1 MLRVLHRS
9 LLEHNRQTF
18 GKASV
23 QVVLRPAQ
31 LKECRASRRAESGT
45 ASAEAEDDIRG
56 EAAAD
61 ARDIIKLNIGGVK
74 HTTTLATL
82 TAVPGT
88 YSTAVLC
95 GDLTDILTQDGE
107 VFIDRQGKVEM
118 VLKPFL
124 GLLHIQRPA
133 SSTCLSSPQC
143 FEHILQYL
151 RAKRYD
157 QPFQLPES
165 LQRDELAALATEAKF
180 YRFARFHDSLR
191 EALRKPP
198 PLVQHKFL
206 YKESYTSWEEHGKQV
221 QNLVKQGWELR
232 ETILSCA
239 MGNNMG
245 LTRMSMQDH

>member
-107 VFIDRQGKVEM
+107 VFIDRQGK
-118 VLKPFL
+118 
-124 GLLHIQRPA
+124 
-133 SSTCLSSPQC
+133 C